1 MLEKYDVVSEQR
13 LVRQSLDGVKR
24 NVHKWLSTADQDS
37 PSRHCHSEP
46 DCWYTKHQTDCDS
59 QAIHLTP
66 PVLAVY
72 DNFAI
77 LLTVY
82 HNAEIKS

>member
-1 MLEKYDVVSEQR
+1 MQSSN
-13 LVRQSLDGVKR
+13 LVHQSLNGIER
-24 NVHKWLSTADQDS
+24 NIYKWFPAADQDG
-37 PSRHCHSEP
+37 PSCHCHSEP